1 MCVIIF
7 LNLKDE
13 DEKSGGAVYSLIN
26 DSVTRPI
33 SARSVSFKETIRESD
48 ESSSSKV
55 SAPISK
61 SNPISNHQGKT
72 ISGF

>member
-13 DEKSGGAVYSLIN
+13 DGKSGGAVYSLIN

-61 SNPISNHQGKT
+61 SNPISNYQGKT